1 MQNRYKEDD
10 LSWVKQSSIDDP
22 NVAYS
27 VHVFPNKTLWEKKIS
42 EIQDEVPHIVT
53 EWGYNE
59 VFLQIFDDS
68 YNVTNDFVNDN
79 TVYVMEQNNV
89 IVGFGGLILHEQSAE
104 LEFLY
109 IDSGKIRMG
118 YGRHLWNHMS
128 EWCRLNNI
136 KRIDFVTS
144 SLDNSIV
151 QFHNYLS
158 LFTEFRNYYR
168 TNYYFYLVE
177 FHDID
182 IFAVLIYNILSVFH
196 DY

>member
-59 VFLQIFDDS
+59 AFLQIFDDS

-89 IVGFGGLILHEQSAE
+89 IVGFWGVILHEQSAE

-144 SLDNSIV
+144 QPAV
-151 QFHNYLS
+151 G
-158 LFTEFRNYYR
+158 
-168 TNYYFYLVE
+168 FYLKCGAMINGTAYSVIDCREIPKLYCE
-177 FHDID
+177 F
-182 IFAVLIYNILSVFH
+182 SQ
-196 DY
+196 